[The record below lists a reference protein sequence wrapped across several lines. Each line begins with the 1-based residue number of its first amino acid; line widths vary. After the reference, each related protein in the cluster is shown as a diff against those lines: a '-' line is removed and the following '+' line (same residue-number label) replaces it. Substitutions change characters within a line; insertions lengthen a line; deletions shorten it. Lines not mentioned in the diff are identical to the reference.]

1 MNKFTSSIVLI
12 VIVALSA
19 AGLGLTGCSKQSG
32 KLIQITVTPADT
44 IIPAG
49 TNGQFEAY
57 AIFSDGTMLNWTTA
71 VTWSTSNDTVATISN
86 SLGSYGLATAR
97 SSTSTSATVNPI
109 IITATDTVNNISGAA
124 TLRVTATPFVSIS
137 VTPINL
143 LLVSAGTTTQYH
155 ATGICA
161 DGSSIDLTSLAIW
174 SSSNEAVATVNDTG
188 GSNGL
193 VTAVAG
199 GTTKI
204 TARRPSAGVSGNTSL
219 SVR

>member
-32 KLIQITVTPADT
+32 KLIQITITPADT

-71 VTWSTSNDTVATISN
+71 VTWSTSDDTVATIGN

-143 LLVSAGTTTQYH
+143 LVSAGTTTQYH
-155 ATGICA
+155 ATGTCA
-161 DGSSIDLTSLAIW
+161 DGSPIDLTSLAIW

-188 GSNGL
+188 GSKGL

-199 GTTKI
+199 GTAKI